1 MYINKTTVMQNVFSI
16 NLGMRTMGYTA
27 KVSSVI
33 LKKLESILLIHSAK
47 ASTYLPSIFYTYV

>member
-1 MYINKTTVMQNVFSI
+1 MQNVFSI